1 MSTGRPLHLHLGLR
15 FATSFDRQVSSRAAG
30 FLEEIENLEDKFTIP
45 LYWNFPTAP
54 VLEKQSRKTAKLMEA
69 IRKRVGTA
77 QDRIV
82 PCGFSAAAH
91 PLLLPEELQRE
102 LSWCYRNPWFPA
114 LKNLFDARPEA
125 IVPVHPDLYSEA
137 AENAY
142 SRQGFNVIGIPIP
155 LYRLRPPQGKNRWTE
170 LRALAASDFSIRGA
184 ASDAILRP
192 IALLRPEEVTAEGI
206 NTVLSA
212 CGREDALYLMVDLSD
227 GIPSGDSAGS
237 EVAQRLLR
245 LLSRHRRTEFHP
257 FSVEP
262 RNPAPTP
269 IDSVELMKFVEPV
282 GRCPERGTWDRVE
295 TLRNRKRKSN
305 LQMRDLLQTLSAA
318 APSAA
323 IPAPDR
329 TKNRGTDTIEI
340 TSISMA
346 GSVTLIGVG
355 LQATF
360 SRGRLSNLIDHGRK
374 ALPGRPGRSVFT
386 FSNKRELLRTDSAF
400 SFDREGQTGLRS
412 ILSRRLDKGQ
422 KSVQI
427 ILDYYFAD
435 EHSGLALDITASYP
449 TLAPG
454 IVSESTPLELCL
466 CSFTEDNRPR
476 LEVETPDRDP
486 YRHSVASGPGVFV
499 LSGKRFRLQQN
510 NFVVDLQVSPRQK
523 SRVGQIE
530 FRAEKQRFMPR
541 GSAAIGRP
549 YPRGRRYLLWANLG
563 GSYLPQPATNLS
575 ARRLDLSYAIRFSG
589 TVRKDRRSRA

>member
-1 MSTGRPLHLHLGLR
+1 MGP
-15 FATSFDRQVSSRAAG
+15 DRQICNRAAG
-30 FLEEIENLEDKFTIP
+30 FLEEIERLETKNPIP
-45 LYWNFPTAP
+45 LYWNLPVAA
-54 VLEKQSRKTAKLMEA
+54 VLEKQSRKTADLVAA
-69 IRKRVGTA
+69 IRRRIEAGE
-77 QDRIV
+77 DRIV
-82 PCGFSAAAH
+82 PSGFSRAPH

-102 LSWCYRNPWFPA
+102 LLWCYRNPWFPA
-114 LKNLFDARPEA
+114 LKNLFDAQPEV
-125 IVPVHPDLYSEA
+125 ILPVYPDLYSEA
-137 AENAY
+137 VGGAY
-142 SRQGFNVIGIPIP
+142 SRQGFATIGIPIP
-155 LYRLRPPQGKNRWTE
+155 LYRFSPPPGSSPGTE
-170 LRALAASDFSIRGA
+170 LKPLATTDYSIRGA
-184 ASDAILRP
+184 NSGVNLKP
-192 IALLRPEEVTAEGI
+192 IAVLRPEEVTQAGI
-206 NTVLSA
+206 NALLSA
-212 CGREDALYLMVDLSD
+212 CGKADALHTMLDVSD
-227 GIPSGDSAGS
+227 GGPGGDSAGPAAV
-237 EVAQRLLR
+237 ELLLR
-245 LLSRHRRTEFHP
+245 LLSRHRRVELHP
-257 FSVEP
+257 FSAGTEES
-262 RNPAPTP
+262 APTP
-269 IDSVELMKFVEPV
+269 IDPAELLKFVEPLDGCSD
-282 GRCPERGTWDRVE
+282 GRMWGRIEN
-295 TLRNRKRKSN
+295 LRQKKRKSN
-305 LQMRDLLQTLSAA
+305 LQMRELLNNISAA
-318 APSAA
+318 FPSG
-323 IPAPDR
+323 PH
-329 TKNRGTDTIEI
+329 TRGDQAKTRETEPLEI
-340 TSISMA
+340 TNISMA

-360 SRGRLSNLIDHGRK
+360 SEGRLSNLIDHGK
-374 ALPGRPGRSVFT
+374 TVLPGEPGRSVFT
-386 FSNKRELLRTDSAF
+386 IDNKQQFLQTDSAF

-412 ILSRRLDKGQ
+412 ILSGRIGREG
-422 KSVQI
+422 KSVRI